1 MNFASRL
8 SAAALAATLYG
19 TSAHAGNL
27 ADVEIWVPRQGDH
40 VGIGGRGYIVDLGV
54 EFDTGDLDAT
64 GFNGL
69 QITGPGPLDNVGPH
83 PGTFSPG
90 RDDRMPGLVVLLSTT
105 AIAAGPGTN
114 LANLFNVTGV
124 TRLQDDEIELWDTWI
139 IGAPNF
145 GRGVESTLYVAVV
158 ADLDGNGVLDDAPD
172 VVPDSDGDGDVD
184 KDDLEALG
192 LASNVEKVTFFI
204 NE

>member
-1 MNFASRL
+1 MKFSQVL
-8 SAAALAATLYG
+8 GAAALATTFYSAG
-19 TSAHAGNL
+19 AHAGNL

-40 VGIGGRGYIVDLGV
+40 VGIGGRGYIVDLGI

-105 AIAAGPGTN
+105 TIASGPGTN

-124 TRLQDDEIELWDTWI
+124 TRLTDDEIELWDTWI
-139 IGAPNF
+139 IGAPHF

-158 ADLDGNGVLDDAPD
+158 ADLDGNGKLDDAPD

-184 KDDLEALG
+184 KDDLEAIG
-192 LASNVEKVTFFI
+192 LASNVERVTFFI

>member
-1 MNFASRL
+1 MKFSQVL
-8 SAAALAATLYG
+8 GAAALATTFYSAG
-19 TSAHAGNL
+19 AHAGNL

-40 VGIGGRGYIVDLGV
+40 VGIGGRGYIVDLGI

-105 AIAAGPGTN
+105 TIASGPGTN

-124 TRLQDDEIELWDTWI
+124 TRLTDDEIELWDTWI

-145 GRGVESTLYVAVV
+145 GRGRR
-158 ADLDGNGVLDDAPD
+158 
-172 VVPDSDGDGDVD
+172 
-184 KDDLEALG
+184 
-192 LASNVEKVTFFI
+192 
-204 NE
+204 

>member
-1 MNFASRL
+1 MKFSQVL
-8 SAAALAATLYG
+8 GAAALATTFYSAG
-19 TSAHAGNL
+19 AHAGNL

-40 VGIGGRGYIVDLGV
+40 VGIGGRGYIVDLGI

-105 AIAAGPGTN
+105 TIASGPGTN

-124 TRLQDDEIELWDTWI
+124 TRLTDDEIELWDTWI

-158 ADLDGNGVLDDAPD
+158 ADLDGNGKLDDAPD

-184 KDDLEALG
+184 KDDLEAIG
-192 LASNVEKVTFFI
+192 LASNVERVTFFI

>member
-40 VGIGGRGYIVDLGV
+40 VGIGGRGYIVDLGI

>member
-1 MNFASRL
+1 MSKIHRLLAAGLASVSL
-8 SAAALAATLYG
+8 SASALAG
-19 TSAHAGNL
+19 HG
-27 ADVEIWVPRQGDH
+27 ADVRIWIPRSGDT
-40 VGIGGRGYIVDLGV
+40 VGIEGRGFIVDLGV
-54 EFDTGDLDAT
+54 EFETGELART
-64 GFNGL
+64 GFSGL
-69 QITGPGPLDNVGPH
+69 QITGPGPLNNVGPH

-105 AIAAGPGTN
+105 AVAAGAGTN

-124 TRLQDDEIELWDTWI
+124 SRVEADEIELWDTWI

-158 ADLDGNGVLDDAPD
+158 DDLDGNGIFDDAPD
-172 VVPDSDGDGDVD
+172 VVADSDGDGDVD
-184 KDDLEALG
+184 GDDLKVLG

-204 NE
+204 NR

>member
-19 TSAHAGNL
+19 TGAHAGNL

-40 VGIGGRGYIVDLGV
+40 VGIGGRGYIVDLGI

-69 QITGPGPLDNVGPH
+69 QITGPGPLNNVGPH

-145 GRGVESTLYVAVV
+145 GRGVESTLHVAMV

>member
-19 TSAHAGNL
+19 TGAHAGNF
-27 ADVEIWVPRQGDH
+27 ADVDIWVPRQGDH
-40 VGIGGRGYIVDLGV
+40 VGIGGRGYIVDLGI

-158 ADLDGNGVLDDAPD
+158 ADLVGNGVLDYALD

>member
-19 TSAHAGNL
+19 TGAHAGNL

-40 VGIGGRGYIVDLGV
+40 VGIGGRGYIVDLGI

-69 QITGPGPLDNVGPH
+69 QITGPGPLNNVGPH